1 MKNLQITYLLDPQ
14 PPSDGEQYVFYNP
27 DNHRVWIFTGFV
39 EWILDDAQWNW
50 NEKWTSKGIWK
61 YAFSHYF
68 DVHNID
74 EDRGT
79 PIIDSVDGINP

>member
-1 MKNLQITYLLDPQ
+1 MKNLQITYLLDPHA
-14 PPSDGEQYVFYNP
+14 PDSDGQYVFYNP
-27 DNHRVWIFTGFV
+27 DIHKVWIFTGFV

-68 DVHNID
+68 NMNEID
-74 EDRGT
+74 ENNGE
-79 PIIDSVDGINP
+79 PLIDFNNGINQ